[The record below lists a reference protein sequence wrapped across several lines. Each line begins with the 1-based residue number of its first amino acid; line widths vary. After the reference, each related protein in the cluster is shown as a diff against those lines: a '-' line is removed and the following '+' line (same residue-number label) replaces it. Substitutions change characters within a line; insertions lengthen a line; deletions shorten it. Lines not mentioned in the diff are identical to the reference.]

1 MSRSSQLLFPA
12 PLEKAGL
19 LILLAALSGCD
30 VPTDVPIFDVRWV
43 FPIEGTR
50 ISVVELLPTNVI
62 IAGGNFEATPDVV
75 LSQTL
80 GSLCTVCVG
89 SGGVPVPKPAFLQTF
104 NQTGSLPTDV
114 VSAVLVGGS
123 ISLAIQNDLGFDP
136 INPATAPPAPG
147 TFTVTLYDTD
157 ITGPQLGQV
166 ILDGANGDAIP
177 AGPSTIP
184 ITLTTGTVSSTIF
197 AEVSLDS
204 PAGDAVPIDVAAGF
218 TVTVGTV
225 SVSSATLLVDGLSV
239 DLDPTNLDVGGI
251 DTSIPDRILMGSL
264 ILDIQNPFD
273 VGVTLDLDI
282 SGLGFQ
288 TISKINITIS
298 NGATSSVTVTYTADE
313 LRRFLGQADVLVSG
327 VGTVVGGPAPS
338 RSGCHCRTFRAVP
351 SRRER
356 RSNTPLDTSWS
367 RAATTGL
374 V

>member
-1 MSRSSQLLFPA
+1 MSRCSQLRFPA

-43 FPIEGTR
+43 LPVEETS

-80 GSLCTVCVG
+80 GSLCTLCVG
-89 SGGVPVPKPAFLQTF
+89 SSGVPVPKPAFLRTF

-204 PAGDAVPIDVAAGF
+204 PAGDDVPINLASGF

-225 SVSSATLLVDGLSV
+225 SVSSATLVVNGLSV

-288 TISKINITIS
+288 TISKTNITIS

-327 VGTVVGGPAPS
+327 AGTVVGGPA
-338 RSGCHCRTFRAVP
+338 TV
-351 SRRER
+351 
-356 RSNTPLDTSWS
+356 TPTDEVVIEASLDIVLEIS
-367 RAATTGL
+367 
-374 V
+374 